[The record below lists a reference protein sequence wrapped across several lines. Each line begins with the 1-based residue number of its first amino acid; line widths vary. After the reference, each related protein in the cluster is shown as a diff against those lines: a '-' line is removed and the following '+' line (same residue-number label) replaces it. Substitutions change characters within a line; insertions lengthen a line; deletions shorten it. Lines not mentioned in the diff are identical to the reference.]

1 MRKITA
7 LMIMLCMAA
16 VLSAGS
22 WFTTYGAAYN
32 VDLSDDRTFCGIST
46 SEPAYGSTPGYSDAT
61 HIAIAGVQDTSSE
74 STIHITFNSNTT
86 QWMYQS
92 AKQPNLRRP
101 FGIDIVVKERWER
114 QGSAINGAKEVDT
127 TRQIIHLGYQPS
139 GDASY
144 QDSFTLR
151 RTDGNIWDWGRN
163 LSDEANW
170 GYKYDM
176 IGSWVDIVLVLPPV
190 DRNSSQY
197 TVGSADDYYASF
209 DLDISGGAAG
219 VFHCEFTGWY
229 ENPADEEVQF
239 MLNVVPL
246 AASSSINLD
255 APDAYL
261 YGTDGIAIGN
271 YSYSTTRDRSLDD
284 GHEYYAFVSSSSD
297 TLASKGE
304 FTLVLENQ
312 SKAPSLNEDAIR
324 FEVGIESQYGRP
336 TKWFN
341 GDVDMYDVF
350 DTAGAENTFY
360 SSEERVMDQMG
371 DDGTLYQHYDDGSIR
386 FRLAEGAD
394 PSTLT
399 AGIYRSEVYF
409 HVVSWR

>member
-1 MRKITA
+1 
-7 LMIMLCMAA
+7 MAA

-46 SEPAYGSTPGYSDAT
+46 SDPSYGSTPGYSDAT
-61 HIAIAGVQDTSSE
+61 HIAIIGVQDTSMPVY
-74 STIHITFNSNTT
+74 IDITFNSNTSE
-86 QWMYQS
+86 WMYQS
-92 AKQPNLRRP
+92 ANQPNLRRP
-101 FGIDIVVKERWER
+101 FGIDIVQKERWECTTW
-114 QGSAINGAKEVDT
+114 GSEREEDVVVGVT
-127 TRQIIHLGYQPS
+127 HLGI
-139 GDASY
+139 
-144 QDSFTLR
+144 QDNSTTSQNKFTIENRTNGRDRVPGRDLGLGGQWWGLSFYR
-151 RTDGNIWDWGRN
+151 
-163 LSDEANW
+163 
-170 GYKYDM
+170 
-176 IGSWVDIVLVLPPV
+176 IGAWLDIVLVLPPI
-190 DRNSSQY
+190 DRNDPTY

-209 DLDISGGAAG
+209 DITVSGGTSSTY
-219 VFHCEFTGWY
+219 HCEFTGWY

-239 MLNVVPL
+239 ILNVVPL
-246 AASSSINLD
+246 ASSSSINLD
-255 APDAYL
+255 VPDAYL

-297 TLASKGE
+297 TLSSKGE
-304 FTLVLENQ
+304 FILVLENQ

-360 SSEERVMDQMG
+360 SSEERIMDQMG